1 MLVPVSIRHFIE
13 RQLGC
18 PVVLISLIQQS
29 GGDAVSGKHV
39 TEQQVGLYMANRRS
53 QSQQVAAARAG
64 FLERTGRC
72 IEKKEHQPSK
82 GKKRT
87 WRTRKDPLAAVWD
100 SVVLPMLQETPGL
113 TCVGIFDHLCAY
125 YPDIFDTR
133 TRRTLKRR
141 IKRWRQLH
149 GPEQEIIL
157 LQQHGGNLLFDCTR
171 AQFCLSRFP

>member
-1 MLVPVSIRHFIE
+1 M
-13 RQLGC
+13 
-18 PVVLISLIQQS
+18 
-29 GGDAVSGKHV
+29 SGKHV